1 LVLSFGFA
9 NSMADML
16 LAILN
21 TKLAQNV

>member
-1 LVLSFGFA
+1 LSFGFA

>member
-1 LVLSFGFA
+1 VLSFGFA